1 MRSVIKKKNEQLYT
15 IVKDKSLQHGGM
27 SSPFAD
33 IFGALGQPGKEKVLT
48 KYDLYAFVVAG
59 IYEPKSF

>member
-1 MRSVIKKKNEQLYT
+1 M
-15 IVKDKSLQHGGM
+15 KDKSLQHGGM

-33 IFGALGQPGKEKVLT
+33 IFGALGQPGKEKIVT
-48 KYDLYAFVVAG
+48 KYDLFAFVVAG